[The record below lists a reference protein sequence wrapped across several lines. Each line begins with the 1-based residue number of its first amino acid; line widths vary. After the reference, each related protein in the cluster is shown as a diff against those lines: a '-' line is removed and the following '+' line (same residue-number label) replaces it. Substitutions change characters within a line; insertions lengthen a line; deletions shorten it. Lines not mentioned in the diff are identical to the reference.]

1 MSNAAARES
10 ASSGVKLPS
19 WVLTTLSVF
28 VTVALPLLLVLI
40 NARLLMT
47 DAYLTFAYNSPIVP
61 EDPYGFTLEDRLEL
75 APLALGYL
83 FNDEGIDYLGD
94 QTFPN
99 GAPLYNERE
108 LSHMVDVKVVTQGLV
123 RFGFGLLGVTVLCA
137 GVIAAASREAFLRT
151 LINGSMATFG
161 IIILGLL
168 AVATSFNWLF
178 TQFHNLFFEE
188 GTWVFY
194 FSDTLIRLFPIE
206 FWILAFA
213 LMFGGTLLQAALIGG
228 ISWWALRK
236 IDQD

>member
-1 MSNAAARES
+1 MSDAT
-10 ASSGVKLPS
+10 ASERLSKPLSLPT
-19 WVLTTLSVF
+19 WAVMTLSVF
-28 VTVALPLLLVLI
+28 VIAAMPVLLVLI

-47 DAYLTFAYNSPIVP
+47 DAYLRFAYNSPVVP
-61 EDPYGFTLEDRLEL
+61 ADPYGFTREDRLEL

-83 FNDEGIDYLGD
+83 FNDAGIEYLGD

-108 LSHMVDVKVVTQGLV
+108 LKHMLDVKIVTQNLV

-137 GVIAAASREAFLRT
+137 GVLAAHSREAFLRA
-151 LINGSMATFG
+151 LRNGSIAT
-161 IIILGLL
+161 IAVITLGLF

-178 TQFHNLFFEE
+178 TEFHNLFFEE

-194 FSDTLIRLFPIE
+194 YSDTLIRLFPIE

-213 LMFGGTLLQAALIGG
+213 LMFGGALLQALVIGG
-228 ISWWALRK
+228 GAWWGLRR
-236 IDQD
+236 IASG